1 VKLRTSLRQIKF
13 ARELD
18 KAKAI
23 QQMARTNLLGLD
35 LTGLEGFFTEIGEK
49 PFRARQV
56 LQWIHQYRVVNFDE
70 MTNLSKTLRQALSE
84 KATLSLPEVLHEYI
98 SVDGTRKWI
107 MRLSCG
113 NAIEAVYIPEGGRGT
128 LCISSQVGC
137 ALACTFCSTGAQG
150 FNRNLE
156 ASEIIGQLW
165 LANEYLGK
173 DPKGKRVVTNVV
185 MMGMGE
191 PLANYNNVIAAMNL
205 MRDDLAY
212 GISWRRV
219 TLSTSGMVPMMD
231 KLREDCHVSLAVSL
245 HAANDKLRDEIIPLN
260 KKYPIAVLL
269 AACQRYVAGHQ
280 RRHITI
286 EYVML
291 AGLNDSEQDA
301 KDLMRILKDLPTKI
315 NLIPFNPFPGTD
327 YTCSSKNVISRFKQQ
342 LLDGGYVATVRKT
355 RGDDIVAA
363 CGQLAGE
370 VQDKTRRTQRANEQE
385 GVSV

>member
-1 VKLRTSLRQIKF
+1 
-13 ARELD
+13 
-18 KAKAI
+18 
-23 QQMARTNLLGLD
+23 MARTNLFGLD
-35 LTGLEGFFTEIGEK
+35 LPSLEAFFIEIGEK

-56 LQWIHQYRVVNFDE
+56 LQWIHQYRVTDFDE
-70 MTNLSKTLRQALSE
+70 MTNLSKALRQ
-84 KATLSLPEVLHEYI
+84 TLSDKASLALPEVLEELI
-98 SVDGTRKWI
+98 STDGTRKWI
-107 MRLSCG
+107 IRLSCG
-113 NAIEAVYIPEGGRGT
+113 NAIETVYIPENERGT
-128 LCISSQVGC
+128 LCVSSQVGC
-137 ALACTFCSTGAQG
+137 ALACTFCSTGQQG

-165 LANEYLGK
+165 IANEYLGK

-191 PLANYNNVIAAMNL
+191 PLANYNNVISAMNL

-245 HAANDKLRDEIIPLN
+245 HAANDALRDEIIPLN

-269 AACQRYVAGHQ
+269 EACHRYVAGHKS
-280 RRHITI
+280 RHITI
-286 EYVML
+286 EYVLL
-291 AGLNDSEQDA
+291 AGINDSEQDA
-301 KDLMRILKDLPTKI
+301 KDLMRILKGLPTKI
-315 NLIPFNPFPGTD
+315 NLIPFNPFPGTS
-327 YTCSSKNVISRFKQQ
+327 YTCSSGNVINRFKHQ
-342 LLDGGYVATVRKT
+342 LLDGGYIATVRKT

-370 VQDKTRRTQRANEQE
+370 VLDKTRRTQRLVEKEAAA
-385 GVSV
+385 V

>member
-1 VKLRTSLRQIKF
+1 
-13 ARELD
+13 
-18 KAKAI
+18 
-23 QQMARTNLLGLD
+23 MASTNLLGLD
-35 LTGLEGFFTEIGEK
+35 LAGLEGFFTEIGEK
-49 PFRARQV
+49 PFRARQL
-56 LQWIHQYRVVNFDE
+56 LQWIHQYRVVNFED
-70 MTNLSKTLRQALSE
+70 MTNLSKTLRQTLSE

-98 SVDGTRKWI
+98 SVDGTRKWV

-113 NAIEAVYIPEGGRGT
+113 NAIEAVYIPEGDRGT
-128 LCISSQVGC
+128 LCVSSQVGC

-165 LANEYLGK
+165 LANKYLGK
-173 DPKGKRVVTNVV
+173 DPKGRRVVTNVV

-219 TLSTSGMVPMMD
+219 TLSTSGMVPMID

-269 AACQRYVAGHQ
+269 DACKRYVEGHQ

-286 EYVML
+286 EYVL
-291 AGLNDSEQDA
+291 LDGINDSEKDA
-301 KDLMRILKDLPTKI
+301 RDLMRILKDLPTKI
-315 NLIPFNPFPGTD
+315 NLIPFNPFPGTN
-327 YTCSSKNVISRFKQQ
+327 YTCSSKKVIARFKQQ
-342 LLDGGYVATVRKT
+342 LLDGGCIATVRKT

-370 VQDKTRRTQRANEQE
+370 VQDKTRRTQSINKIEAIPA
-385 GVSV
+385 